1 MEREHLIE
9 NQNEK
14 KEESSEVCAPEE
26 DRRLL
31 HHLLFPLGC
40 VCPGGGRRGEAG
52 GRDWALGCWW
62 EEEWERAMPES
73 EKDHE

>member
-1 MEREHLIE
+1 MRTKRKRDPARVI
-9 NQNEK
+9 
-14 KEESSEVCAPEE
+14 EE
-26 DRRLL
+26 DGRPL

-40 VCPGGGRRGEAG
+40 VCRAGGGRRGEAG
-52 GRDWALGCWW
+52 RRDRALGCWW